1 MIKTT
6 VRKEYLQRRLNIFE
20 EEFQQQ
26 TVLIGFNFKKLK
38 IPAVDFLLSYSP
50 IIERHEFDVSVCED
64 MLQQQFPLL
73 KTAWP
78 RIEPATQQMDAVQ
91 IEKNSILV
99 HNTHRVLEPA
109 DGMIMDPQKLDIVF
123 VPLLAFDKK
132 GYRVGYGKGYYDRFL
147 VKCRPDVIKIGFSFF
162 EAVDSIEDINEFD
175 VPLNFCITPR
185 RIYEF

>member
-6 VRKEYLQRRLNIFE
+6 VRKEFLQRRQGIFE

-38 IPAVDFLLSYSP
+38 IPSVDYLLSYSP
-50 IIERHEFDVSVCED
+50 ITERHEFDVSVCED
-64 MLQQQFPLL
+64 MLQQQYPML
-73 KTAWP
+73 KLAWP
-78 RIEPATQQMDAVQ
+78 RIEPVASHMEAIQVDKKSVLV
-91 IEKNSILV
+91 KNK
-99 HNTHRVLEPA
+99 HNVLEPA
-109 DGMIMDPQKLDIVF
+109 DGIIVDPQRLDIVF
-123 VPLLAFDKK
+123 VPLLAFDDK

-147 VKCRPDVIKIGFSFF
+147 ARCRPDIIKIGFSFF
-162 EAVDSIEDINEFD
+162 EAVESIEDMNEFD